1 MKGAIVMNNLF
12 YLEKSSEGTKEI
24 NLKTKMMDNR
34 VLFLDGE
41 VNKESVM
48 ELCQAM
54 LIMSTESP
62 APITLVINSPGGSI
76 SDGLALLET
85 MRCLPCEVITVCFG
99 MAASMGAVLLA
110 AGARGKRY
118 ILRHSKTMIHET
130 LISNGIGGSCS
141 SIASTS
147 QNLIK
152 TKELINRLLADFCE
166 KSIEEIDEAT
176 AYDNHLNTEE
186 SVEFGLCD
194 RILENRELYTV
205 LIGKGE

>member
-1 MKGAIVMNNLF
+1 MSNLYF
-12 YLEKSSEGTKEI
+12 LEKSAAGTKEI

-41 VNKESVM
+41 VNRESVM

-54 LIMSTESP
+54 LIMAMEST
-62 APITLVINSPGGSI
+62 APITLVINSPGGSV

-85 MRCLPCEVITVCFG
+85 MHSLPCEVVTVCYG
-99 MAASMGAVLLA
+99 IAASMGAVLLA
-110 AGARGKRY
+110 AGTKGKRF
-118 ILRHSKTMIHET
+118 ILRHSKTMIHEP

-141 SIASTS
+141 TIASTS

-176 AYDNHLNTEE
+176 AYDNHLDTEE